1 MLRVD
6 SLRTLKIENADNTT
20 KESSDTKETL
30 TKKVEWF
37 YEKEVQ
43 QRANMRTG
51 CEALEPELET
61 LRRSRGGLHHNKG
74 STAE

>member
-1 MLRVD
+1 MWLYMLRVD
-6 SLRTLKIENADNTT
+6 SLRTLKIENADNTP

-30 TKKVEWF
+30 TIKAEWF

-51 CEALEPELET
+51 C
-61 LRRSRGGLHHNKG
+61 
-74 STAE
+74 